1 MFEQSILA
9 GHPTN
14 KGLGFAVSLSAQA
27 LVLSIAILIPLIYT
41 SKLPLVPLA
50 TPLTVPS
57 APPAPAPQ
65 AVAQHSA
72 ARAPTVASTVFVAPQ
87 RIPATIAN
95 IVDAPAAMEPPSTG
109 FSVPGGIGAAGGL
122 SVLNNLLTKT
132 APPPKEVV
140 KPPLVQTNPV
150 RVSQGVQEAKLIRKV
165 VPAYP
170 PLARQARISG
180 VVHLIGIIAKN
191 GTIRN
196 LQVLSGHPL
205 LVGAALNAVRQW
217 VYQPTLLS
225 GEPVEVICPI
235 DVNFTLN

>member
-14 KGLGFAVSLSAQA
+14 KGLGFAVSLSAQV
-27 LVLSIAILIPLIYT
+27 LVLSIAVLIPLIYT
-41 SKLPLVPLA
+41 SKLTLVPLA

-57 APPAPAPQ
+57 APPAAPQ

-72 ARAPTVASTVFVAPQ
+72 ARAPRVASTVFVAPQ
-87 RIPATIAN
+87 LIPATIAN

-109 FSVPGGIGAAGGL
+109 FGVPGGIGTAGGL
-122 SVLNNLLTKT
+122 SALNNLLTKT
-132 APPPKEVV
+132 APPPREGV
-140 KPPLVQTNPV
+140 KPPIVQTNPV
-150 RVSQGVQEAKLIRKV
+150 RVSRGVQEAKLIRKV
-165 VPAYP
+165 VPEYP